1 MSKIL
6 IAYYSRRGQNY
17 VDGVIRDLTIGNT
30 EFLARRLAEMTDGTL
45 FRIDTVKPYPIDY
58 HETTKQAMTELQ
70 TDFRPKLT
78 DMVEDMEEFDTVI
91 LGYPN
96 WWGTMPMAVHAFL
109 EQYDFSGKR
118 IIPFCTHEGSGAG
131 HSEKDI
137 QRLCPLA
144 ECLSCRTIKGST
156 VRSADCFISE
166 IINEIKKGRQNR

>member
-17 VDGVIRDLTIGNT
+17 VDGVIRDLEIGNT
-30 EFLARRLAEMTDGTL
+30 EFLARRLAEMTGGTL
-45 FRIDTVKPYPIDY
+45 FHIDTVKPYPIDY

-70 TDFRPKLT
+70 ADFRPELT
-78 DMVEDMEEFDTVI
+78 DKVGKMEEFDTVV

-96 WWGTMPMAVHAFL
+96 WWGTMPMAVHTFL

-137 QRLCPLA
+137 QRLCPSA
-144 ECLSCRTIKGST
+144 ECLPCQAIRGSA
-156 VRSADCFISE
+156 VRSADYLINQ
-166 IINEIKKGRQNR
+166 IINKIKKGD

>member
-6 IAYYSRRGQNY
+6 IAYYSRRGENY
-17 VDGVIRDLTIGNT
+17 VDGVIRNLETGNT
-30 EFLARRLAEMTDGTL
+30 EFLARRLAEMTGGTL
-45 FRIDTVKPYPIDY
+45 FRINTVKPYPIDY

-70 TDFRPKLT
+70 ADFRPELT
-78 DMVEDMEEFDTVI
+78 GRVENMDDFGTII

-96 WWGTMPMAVHAFL
+96 WWGTMPMAVHTFL

-137 QRLCPLA
+137 QRLCPSA
-144 ECLSCRTIKGST
+144 ECLPCQAVKGSA
-156 VRSADCFISE
+156 VRSADYVTNE
-166 IINEIKKGRQNR
+166 IINKIKTRD

>member
-17 VDGVIRDLTIGNT
+17 VDGVIRDLKIGNT
-30 EFLARRLAEMTDGTL
+30 EFLARRLAEKTGGML
-45 FRIDTVKPYPIDY
+45 FHIDTVKSYPVDY

-70 TDFRPKLT
+70 TDLRPELT
-78 DMVEDMEEFDTVI
+78 DMIENMEEFDTVI

-96 WWGTMPMAVHAFL
+96 WWGTMPMAVHTFL
-109 EQYDFSGKR
+109 DQYDFSGKR

-137 QRLCPLA
+137 QRLCPAA
-144 ECLSCRTIKGST
+144 ECLPCEAVKGSA
-156 VRSADCFISE
+156 VRSADYSINE
-166 IINEIKKGRQNR
+166 IINRIDKKN